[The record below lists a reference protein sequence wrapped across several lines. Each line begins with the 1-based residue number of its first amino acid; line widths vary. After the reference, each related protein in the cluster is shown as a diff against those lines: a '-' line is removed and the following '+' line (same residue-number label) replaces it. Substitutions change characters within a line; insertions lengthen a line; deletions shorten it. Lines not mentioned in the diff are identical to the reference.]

1 MGRLLY
7 LTITRPDM
15 TFAVNKLSQFMSKP
29 RKPHQAV
36 ANRVLQ
42 YLKGSLGYYSQV
54 HLNYILKALLIQIGL
69 LALIQGGQ

>member
-1 MGRLLY
+1 
-7 LTITRPDM
+7 
-15 TFAVNKLSQFMSKP
+15 MSKP
-29 RKPHQAV
+29 RKPHQVV

-42 YLKGSLGYYSQV
+42 YLKGSPDKGYYSQV